1 MIIFNTIAGTR
12 KILREINN
20 CIYEMIDFEL
30 YYYDEDREQEFLE
43 SYFPSHLC
51 RENSKKCMDILIDLK
66 EWTLDEYLHDLT
78 CLHEYALYKIFN
90 SYFDCA
96 EDLEKESKGEM
107 FKFDVNLSKFV
118 EEDNKITKELNKRTF
133 YTEDLFEDLD
143 FMQIEILTTEYQLGN
158 NLVEAMGVNLSY
170 YLELMPKDVR
180 IKIEHA
186 LKQKENDDETLI
198 INQIKNVI
206 KIKERYPARLKSLKE
221 QELSED
227 IRDML
232 FINLGEKG
240 IIIEREARGGY
251 SAKEVGEN
259 DFFIYKIDNRE
270 LKQIA
275 IGENKIWNN
284 FEKQIKQL
292 VGYMNEKVDFGF
304 TIVFNKSKELS
315 KVKDKQIE
323 ILQKLKYMEGLNV
336 VKITEYYD
344 YIVSVH
350 MNPETDKIYKIYHFI
365 INAYHLERENLA
377 KESRKKKSK

>member
-1 MIIFNTIAGTR
+1 
-12 KILREINN
+12 
-20 CIYEMIDFEL
+20 
-30 YYYDEDREQEFLE
+30 
-43 SYFPSHLC
+43 
-51 RENSKKCMDILIDLK
+51 
-66 EWTLDEYLHDLT
+66 
-78 CLHEYALYKIFN
+78 
-90 SYFDCA
+90 
-96 EDLEKESKGEM
+96 
-107 FKFDVNLSKFV
+107 
-118 EEDNKITKELNKRTF
+118 
-133 YTEDLFEDLD
+133 
-143 FMQIEILTTEYQLGN
+143 
-158 NLVEAMGVNLSY
+158 
-170 YLELMPKDVR
+170 
-180 IKIEHA
+180 
-186 LKQKENDDETLI
+186 
-198 INQIKNVI
+198 
-206 KIKERYPARLKSLKE
+206 
-221 QELSED
+221 
-227 IRDML
+227 ML

-275 IGENKIWNN
+275 IGKNKIWNN

-292 VGYMNEKVDFGF
+292 VGYMNENVDFGF

-315 KVKDKQIE
+315 KVKDEQIE

-365 INAYHLERENLA
+365 VNGYHPERENLA